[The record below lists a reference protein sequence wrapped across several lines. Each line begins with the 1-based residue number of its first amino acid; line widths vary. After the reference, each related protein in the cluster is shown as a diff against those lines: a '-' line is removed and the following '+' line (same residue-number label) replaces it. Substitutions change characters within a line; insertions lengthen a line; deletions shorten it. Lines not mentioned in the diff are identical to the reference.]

1 MSQYIDKHEN
11 TEIYLTKDQIPKTS
25 IVKTL
30 SFKIE
35 LIPILD
41 DDKNSVLDDM
51 TS

>member
-1 MSQYIDKHEN
+1 MKN
-11 TEIYLTKDQIPKTS
+11 
-25 IVKTL
+25 L

-51 TS
+51 NSQKSFRDKDLINRL